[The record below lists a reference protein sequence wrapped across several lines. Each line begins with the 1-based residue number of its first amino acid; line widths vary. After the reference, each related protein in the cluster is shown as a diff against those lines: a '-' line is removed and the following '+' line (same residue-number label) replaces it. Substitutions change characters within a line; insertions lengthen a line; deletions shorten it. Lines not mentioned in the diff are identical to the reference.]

1 MRPESRAHR
10 WHLALLV
17 LTICLLALRLWHIRA
32 DFPDYHFYSQERAR
46 FTDEGFYTS
55 AALHYFTLRRAY
67 VPGGWNPGVLMP
79 VWPLLVGF
87 VFHFTGISV
96 VAAVR
101 WPWCAPGWVLGW
113 QCAWR
118 GNIDR
123 KLLPASLHS

>member
-32 DFPDYHFYSQERAR
+32 DFTDFHFYSQERAR

-55 AALHYFTLRRAY
+55 AALHYFTLGRAY

-79 VWPLLVGF
+79 VWPLK
-87 VFHFTGISV
+87 I
-96 VAAVR
+96 A
-101 WPWCAPGWVLGW
+101 
-113 QCAWR
+113 
-118 GNIDR
+118 
-123 KLLPASLHS
+123 